1 MADESDIPFP
11 VRFNPF
17 KHHRNYVLAILEDV
31 SPEDIPDLLGRVCN
45 NNIDI
50 YTGRMTPEDIG
61 LAIIYF
67 LKSNQVVQT
76 DAFTRWLG
84 SSNGYR
90 QITLEDH
97 SEWIVR
103 RSNESERY
111 IHLHPARSG
120 PLTTRFKGST
130 LKTVY
135 LLKAT
140 LSDFRE
146 TPSLENVNL
155 IRNQIGLSPIKR
167 LERNKGIL
175 KCFDVFFGPDSPKA

>member
-17 KHHRNYVLAILEDV
+17 KHHRNFILSILEEV
-31 SPEDIPDLLGRVCN
+31 TPEMLTGLLDPVCN
-45 NNIDI
+45 NYIDI
-50 YTGRMTPEDIG
+50 YTGEMTTEAIG
-61 LAIIYF
+61 NSVIAF
-67 LKSNQVVQT
+67 LKSNQVYQV

-84 SSNGYR
+84 SSTGYR
-90 QITLEDH
+90 QIKLEDH

-103 RSNESERY
+103 KSNESERY

-120 PLTTRFKGST
+120 PLTIRFKGST

-135 LLKAT
+135 LLRAGVAKHG
-140 LSDFRE
+140 E
-146 TPSLENVNL
+146 IPSLENVNL
-155 IRNQIGLSPIKR
+155 VRNQIGLSPVKK

-175 KCFDVFFGPDSPKA
+175 KCLNAFFSSDSLKD

>member
-1 MADESDIPFP
+1 MADESDILFP

-31 SPEDIPDLLGRVCN
+31 SSEEISDLLDRVCN

-50 YTGRMTPEDIG
+50 YTGSMTPEDIG
-61 LAIIYF
+61 LAIIDI
-67 LKSNQVVQT
+67 LKSNQVVQAG
-76 DAFTRWLG
+76 DFTRWLG
-84 SSNGYR
+84 SSTGYR
-90 QITLEDH
+90 QITLEDL

-103 RSNESERY
+103 RSTESERY

-155 IRNQIGLSPIKR
+155 IRNQIGLSPVKK

-175 KCFDVFFGPDSPKA
+175 KCFNTFFGADSLKD